1 MPISKGLAAFLCL
14 TALLLLG
21 FGNTLTPY
29 FHCDDFLHTAYLY
42 RVFHSDFWLLGTN
55 FFSSWLQDRSFYNFF
70 RPLTELSLALDYSL
84 YEGQARG
91 YHLTNLLLHLLNCLL
106 VFKLSTALA
115 LHYQLAPG
123 KNCFLNAFFAAAL
136 FAVLGSHSEAVAWI
150 LSRSDLVCTVFYLT
164 SLLCFLKSESAVS
177 RKPLFQILAGAAF
190 GLALLTKEM
199 AVSLPFLITL
209 LSFTRPAQ
217 GQKQSA
223 VWKTIL
229 PYFLLLGFYLVWRSL
244 SIGTIYGSY
253 AGSLG
258 EIMRASIWERWFLS
272 DELLRFFHPFNIDL
286 IDENS
291 PLRGALRLVL
301 AGCGLL
307 VLLIQLSCRN
317 SRNLR
322 QETQLSN
329 RGRLIFTLLAFTLL
343 AALPSLQILGVT
355 ANMTG
360 GRIAYLPSV
369 PAVMALSFAVLLP
382 QATTRSAS
390 LLRLAGIL
398 MLTLLTAINTVTV
411 RINNRAWQA
420 AGKKIEA
427 IGKGLLV
434 QTKALREGQKL
445 VIFNLPDQYQ
455 GAHCFTTRDTLAGLL
470 KPPLQENDLNA
481 QIEALDFQP
490 LYSGFISYHDYSLAR
505 SRPDLYIVLYFDAD
519 ENGFRKPPLPVY
531 HNDSRA
537 TIIPAGMRDTV
548 YKADSFYKKSRTYKY
563 TIAPPVTPEQFQIL
577 EVDCRQGAK
586 GTGRAPERSY
596 IFVDWK
602 QPHPPGNSART
613 TKPTRRPYIELSQAL
628 KQRIYLPVSGYKDWQ
643 LTPSIDSLYLTITE
657 VDEKEAAPPELR
669 LLKEA
674 QVAPIIT
681 NTAFSNMEMKRS
693 GTEALEITYDIC
705 GMKDLYQRQ
714 GDRPELFLEVG
725 KPYCYSYH
733 YERRPQDSTPL
744 KAPLLVQKLITQD
757 KGSFKLSPS
766 QFNEDGCYQV
776 RLLLKNQEKVLGMA
790 SQPLFITVKP

>member
-42 RVFHSDFWLLGTN
+42 RVFHSDFWLLATN

-115 LHYQLAPG
+115 ARYQLSPG
-123 KNCFLNAFFAAAL
+123 KSCLLNAFFASAL

-150 LSRSDLVCTVFYLT
+150 LSRSDLICTVFYLT
-164 SLLCFLKSESAVS
+164 SLLCFLKSESAGS
-177 RKPLFQILAGAAF
+177 HKQLFKVLAGAAF
-190 GLALLTKEM
+190 SLALMAKEM
-199 AVSLPFLITL
+199 AVSLPFTITL
-209 LSFTRPAQ
+209 LSLTRPAQ
-217 GQKQSA
+217 KQKQSP

-229 PYFLLLGFYLVWRSL
+229 PYFLLLGFYLIWRSL

-253 AGSLG
+253 SGSLG
-258 EIMRASIWERWFLS
+258 EIMRASMWERWFLS

-286 IDENS
+286 IDEGS
-291 PLRGALRLVL
+291 PLRSVLRLVL

-307 VLLIQLSCRN
+307 VLLIQLSVRN
-317 SRNLR
+317 PGY
-322 QETQLSN
+322 EKQLSS
-329 RGRLIFTLLAFTLL
+329 RARLIFTLLAFILL

-398 MLTLLTAINTVTV
+398 LLTLLTAINTVTV
-411 RINNRAWQA
+411 RINNMAWQA
-420 AGKKIEA
+420 AGERIET
-427 IGKGLLV
+427 IGKDLQV

-455 GAHCFTTRDTLAGLL
+455 GAHCFTTRGTLEGLL

-505 SRPDLYIVLYFDAD
+505 SRPDRYKVLYFDAD
-519 ENGFRKPPLPVY
+519 DAAFRPPPLPVY
-531 HNDSRA
+531 NQDCQA
-537 TIIPAGMRDTV
+537 TIIPAGASDKV
-548 YKADSFYKKSRTYKY
+548 YKADSFYKRSRTYRY

-577 EVDCRQGAK
+577 EVDCRHEAK
-586 GTGRAPERSY
+586 DTVRAAERSY

-613 TKPTRRPYIELSQAL
+613 TKPTRRPYIELSKAL
-628 KQRIYLPVSGYKDWQ
+628 KQRLYLPVSGYKDWQ
-643 LTPSIDSLYLTITE
+643 LTPCIDSLYLTITE
-657 VDEKEAAPPELR
+657 VEEKEAAPPKLR

-693 GTEALEITYDIC
+693 STEALEISYDIS
-705 GMKDLYQRQ
+705 GMKDFYQGQ
-714 GDRPELFLEVG
+714 GDQPDLFLEIG

-744 KAPLLVQKLITQD
+744 KAPLLVQKLMPAD
-757 KGSFKLSPS
+757 KGSFKLSAS
-766 QFNEDGCYQV
+766 QFNEEGCYQV